1 MLTNLQ
7 IWLYGTTASLVAGL
21 ATVIGA
27 IPVLF
32 MKKELSDKQM
42 DFLLGFAAGV
52 MLSATMFSL
61 IVPSLEQGGIL
72 ITIIGILTGSIVI
85 DLFDRFAPH
94 EHFLKGHEGPE
105 AAKLKKIWL
114 FIIAITLH
122 NFPEGMAV
130 GVSFGGGMISNGISL
145 ALAIGL
151 QNIPEGTATAFSLLQ
166 ANYSKKQSFYW
177 TLLTGLVEPLG
188 GLLGASLVVLMEPLL
203 PFFLSFAAGAM
214 LYVISDEIIP
224 ETHSHGNE
232 EIATFSLII
241 GFLLMMALD
250 VAFG

>member
-7 IWLYGTTASLVAGL
+7 IWLYGTISSLIAGL

-32 MKKELSDKQM
+32 MKKELNEKSM

-72 ITIIGILTGSIVI
+72 ITIIGILTGSIGI
-85 DLFDRFAPH
+85 DLFDRFAPQ

-166 ANYSKKQSFYW
+166 AIQQNKAF
-177 TLLTGLVEPLG
+177 
-188 GLLGASLVVLMEPLL
+188 
-203 PFFLSFAAGAM
+203 
-214 LYVISDEIIP
+214 
-224 ETHSHGNE
+224 
-232 EIATFSLII
+232 I
-241 GFLLMMALD
+241 GHY
-250 VAFG
+250 